1 MCMYIYIYIYR
12 FKLALTSGASFARWG
27 QPLAPPP
34 FAEGLRGKE
43 GEWAID
49 PNHIP

>member
-1 MCMYIYIYIYR
+1 MIYR
-12 FKLALTSGASFARWG
+12 LKLALTSGASFARWG

-34 FAEGLRGKE
+34 PSPRGSPRDSGGE
-43 GEWAID
+43 EEEWAID